1 MVARFLNLNN
11 PSLTEIA
18 IWIVERRKKV
28 WATGFFLSESSRTGK
43 SYMSFCSAIFAG
55 QRFVEIEKFCNM
67 TMTSLIDLI
76 IRYLTSLHAFKD

>member
-11 PSLTEIA
+11 PSLTEMA

-28 WATGFFLSESSRTGK
+28 WATGFFLSESSCTGK

-67 TMTSLIDLI
+67 T
-76 IRYLTSLHAFKD
+76 